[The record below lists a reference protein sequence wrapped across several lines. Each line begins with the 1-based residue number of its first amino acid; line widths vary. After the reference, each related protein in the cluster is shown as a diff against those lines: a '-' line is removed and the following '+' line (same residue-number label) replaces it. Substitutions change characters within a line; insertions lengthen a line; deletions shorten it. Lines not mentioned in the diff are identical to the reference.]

1 MEKLQQRRISVGR
14 WKLRV
19 VLTATF
25 TADGLIISLLGG
37 DRPHVGAIAIGIP
50 RSSLKD
56 PSKNS
61 ATTSVFTLVGH
72 KDDEVA
78 RPAAEKIARML
89 NQTVVVVSGI
99 HVDKAK
105 DEDIQ
110 RISSN
115 AEQAVELLLRKIKN
129 KTYDTSQ
136 IEDRDV
142 ACN

>member
-1 MEKLQQRRISVGR
+1 MLQQKRVSVGR

-19 VLTATF
+19 VLTATI
-25 TADGLIISLLGG
+25 TADGLIVSLLGG

-56 PSKNS
+56 PTKTS

-78 RPAAEKIARML
+78 RPAAERIARML

-99 HVDKAK
+99 HLDQAK
-105 DEDIQ
+105 DEDIE
-110 RISSN
+110 RISNN
-115 AEQAVELLLRKIKN
+115 AEHAVELFLRKVKN
-129 KTYDTSQ
+129 KT
-136 IEDRDV
+136 
-142 ACN
+142 